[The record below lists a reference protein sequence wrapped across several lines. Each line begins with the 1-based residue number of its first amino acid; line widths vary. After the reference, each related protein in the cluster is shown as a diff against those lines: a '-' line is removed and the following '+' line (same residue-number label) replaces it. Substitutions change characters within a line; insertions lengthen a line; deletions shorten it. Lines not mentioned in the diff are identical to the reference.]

1 MHRRRIFRASLSRP
15 NKRNRIVAMK
25 FIPKVG
31 KSVKSLKNLK
41 REIEIMRS
49 MHHANIIEM
58 KDTFETD
65 KEVVAITDY
74 AEGDLFQVIEDDG
87 KLPEEIVRSI
97 ACQLVSAL
105 YYLHAHRILH
115 RDMKPQNIL
124 LGQEG
129 VVKLCDFGFA
139 RVMNLNAM
147 VLTSIKGTPLYMA
160 PELVQ
165 EQPYDHTAD
174 LWALG
179 CILYEL
185 FVGTPPFYTNSIFQL
200 VKLITK
206 TSIHWPS
213 DMSHEFRDFLS
224 RLLQKDVRKRLQW
237 PDLLDHPFVADGIE
251 ISPRT
256 RMLSSPFTQPLTPS
270 QLAEKE
276 RQTKDLLRPG
286 GSRVLRRAGERN
298 TLRQVKEEGSGD
310 NLQGI
315 PPLAPSSQTR
325 IAARRAEPA
334 NTNHIPVLTSNRE
347 RVVSTVDPY
356 TYAAH
361 VKSSGVKNQE
371 KRWSQLLPENEE
383 FVQSPP
389 TPRENRIA
397 SDYERDKTIHD
408 RFLETKEHL
417 KLLANTPSSGDMAR
431 QLDQVTDLSGRH
443 RTNASEKNVRK
454 TLSRPSSGVLDERF
468 AQTFS
473 ENVLKSAG
481 GWWLRDSCEA
491 WERLVDATEAA
502 LAVSSSNDKE
512 IGSRKSGDSKRL
524 PQERTALSLLT
535 DHEFAQRVGLRL
547 LSASVIKNKSDERS
561 FYSWASAL
569 AETRMNSGGRQKRPA
584 SADLVSTNESSKET
598 NPGLEAAAYLKNILH
613 LVTNLVTVKCNVSI
627 VEKFCEL
634 TGVPTQILK
643 LIRSVLSF
651 DRLKQL
657 PWYEQILLDLI
668 ITINAYFVSEIGHRQ
683 TASESAIQ
691 NYTEHALTFLELIP
705 DLLTQAC
712 DQEYQLRDQ
721 TLLCLRYLMERMVD
735 RRSDIVQS
743 FYREITTNY
752 LPAVKLL
759 VYMPSVSKQG
769 ALDPQRLDDVREH
782 ALAALTAFTY
792 PLTTSFFVND
802 EAFSLTDP
810 VVDWV
815 AGPRQISISTH
826 EIASYVA
833 QQLCLSEM
841 ETHMRLYISYLWM
854 PRLCIHTAKLFYDC
868 IQADASF
875 ARYCVSKFPV
885 YLEAM
890 FELLQKNVPVSE
902 LDQFT
907 LTEIVTHSLSA
918 LIVQLGQVPD
928 VIRQSGSQLYRM
940 FVESQVPSHA
950 AALGLVLSRL
960 GPCESKEIQIQP
972 RDLAQ
977 AIGRIFMS
985 PLAQSHASRC
995 RLLLAMSENVT
1006 ARTNRTPGSSN
1017 DALEELE
1024 LPMTLGIPQ
1033 LNWPANH
1040 GWLDGVVE
1048 LALVHFSQPDG
1059 LFMRQWISGKMHE
1072 RLWQC
1077 LEHVLNV
1084 GSSKKEAAPS
1094 DVCDPDWSMLS
1105 PRGVCVLLR
1114 LAIGVYTKEPKLCTE
1129 ALCGNQS
1136 QMVNCLQYLF
1146 KPSFIE
1152 GVVNSSW
1159 NTLTRD
1165 GLIMTLLSSA
1175 AQTLQIP
1182 LNGEDEQHIQACL
1195 TSYLRKD
1202 ILVNLF
1208 RVAAQMHLNRSYFVG
1223 QTNFVRTSHQKDEA
1237 VHLSRLQ
1244 ALLSVGFHICSGTMM
1259 PDIRDGSSGDSSRRS
1274 SVVTNMDNTELL
1286 QRQLATLLIEE
1297 DDRESKQTVN
1307 RVRRLFNW
1315 CLCCP
1320 MADIR
1325 AGVCVLL
1332 NQALMLDVIE
1342 AHKHM
1347 ISGQRD
1353 TTRRGSSSPI
1363 HCQFDRTAHLIWS
1376 VLQNPRRG
1384 SEDRILK
1391 ASDSI
1396 MLNLL
1401 TCNNPTVTTH
1411 ALNLLANLILLTPAV
1426 QSESKPVHITPI
1438 LSRST
1443 SLDHTSVDI
1452 CSTQVQRF
1460 QLSADQ
1466 QVKLVIEDDPVW
1478 CDLFGRLVD
1487 TTKNQLTSSE
1497 PTVRQAAVL
1506 VLGNAA
1512 FRFEASGAIAVSVLS
1527 RLTSMLVEDPSA
1539 RVRTNSAGTLG
1550 NLAFHSPAV
1559 LKSVL
1564 EQQVPK
1570 SLLESGCLDGD
1581 RRVQEAS
1588 LAALRALC
1596 LKDPRIK
1603 NQLKENKAT
1612 ERLQAL
1618 QSSIKRTIASRSGR
1632 KTMLNKTRAQSAT
1645 NTLVDYNVILQHA
1658 AAICDLL

>member
-1 MHRRRIFRASLSRP
+1 
-15 NKRNRIVAMK
+15 
-25 FIPKVG
+25 
-31 KSVKSLKNLK
+31 
-41 REIEIMRS
+41 
-49 MHHANIIEM
+49 
-58 KDTFETD
+58 
-65 KEVVAITDY
+65 
-74 AEGDLFQVIEDDG
+74 
-87 KLPEEIVRSI
+87 
-97 ACQLVSAL
+97 
-105 YYLHAHRILH
+105 
-115 RDMKPQNIL
+115 
-124 LGQEG
+124 
-129 VVKLCDFGFA
+129 
-139 RVMNLNAM
+139 
-147 VLTSIKGTPLYMA
+147 
-160 PELVQ
+160 
-165 EQPYDHTAD
+165 
-174 LWALG
+174 
-179 CILYEL
+179 
-185 FVGTPPFYTNSIFQL
+185 
-200 VKLITK
+200 
-206 TSIHWPS
+206 
-213 DMSHEFRDFLS
+213 
-224 RLLQKDVRKRLQW
+224 
-237 PDLLDHPFVADGIE
+237 
-251 ISPRT
+251 
-256 RMLSSPFTQPLTPS
+256 MLSSPFTQPLTPS

-286 GSRVLRRAGERN
+286 GSRVLRRTGERN

-310 NLQGI
+310 HLQGI

-325 IAARRAEPA
+325 TAARRTEQS

-347 RVVSTVDPY
+347 RVVSTVDPH

-361 VKSSGVKNQE
+361 IKSSDVKNQE
-371 KRWSQLLPENEE
+371 KRWSHLLPENEE

-408 RFLETKEHL
+408 RFRETKEQL
-417 KLLANTPSSGDMAR
+417 KMLATAPSSADMAR
-431 QLDQVTDLSGRH
+431 QLDHVTDLSGRH
-443 RTNASEKNVRK
+443 RTNSSEKNVRR

-468 AQTFS
+468 SQTAPD
-473 ENVLKSAG
+473 NVPKSTG

-502 LAVSSSNDKE
+502 LAVSSSNDRE
-512 IGSRKSGDSKRL
+512 TGSRKSGDSKRL

-547 LSASVIKNKSDERS
+547 LSASVITNKADERS
-561 FYSWASAL
+561 VYSWASAL
-569 AETRMNSGGRQKRPA
+569 AETRMTSGGRQKRPA

-598 NPGLEAAAYLKNILH
+598 NPGLEAASYLKNILH
-613 LVTNLVTVKCNVSI
+613 LVTNLVTVKCTNQPYVFLSLSSNVSI

-643 LIRSVLSF
+643 LIRSMLSA
-651 DRLKQL
+651 DTLKQPHVGQFFGKESEQFSRKKKL
-657 PWYEQILLDLI
+657 GWNNRPWYEQILLDLI
-668 ITINAYFVSEIGHRQ
+668 ITVNAYFVSEIGHRQ

-735 RRSDIVQS
+735 RRSDIVHS

-802 EAFSLTDP
+802 EAFSMMDP

-815 AGPRQISISTH
+815 AGPRQISVSTH

-890 FELLQKNVPVSE
+890 FELLHKNVPVSE

-960 GPCESKEIQIQP
+960 GPCESKEGNVQP
-972 RDLAQ
+972 RELAQ

-995 RLLLAMSENVT
+995 RLAMSENVS
-1006 ARTNRTPGSSN
+1006 ARTTRTPGGSN

-1084 GSSKKEAAPS
+1084 SSSKREAAPS
-1094 DVCDPDWSMLS
+1094 GVCDPDWSMLS

-1182 LNGEDEQHIQACL
+1182 LNGEDEQQIQACI

-1202 ILVNLF
+1202 IFVDLF

-1237 VHLSRLQ
+1237 VNLSRLQ
-1244 ALLSVGFHICSGTMM
+1244 ALLSVGFHICSGTTM
-1259 PDIRDGSSGDSSRRS
+1259 PDIRDSSSGDSSRRS
-1274 SVVTNMDNTELL
+1274 SLVTNTESTELL
-1286 QRQLATLLIEE
+1286 QKQLATLLIEKE
-1297 DDRESKQTVN
+1297 DRESKQTVN
-1307 RVRRLFNW
+1307 RVSNFACDFNKRMRCLDKVRRLFNW

-1332 NQALMLDVIE
+1332 NQALMLDVVE
-1342 AHKHM
+1342 VHRNM
-1347 ISGQRD
+1347 ISGQGD
-1353 TTRRGSSSPI
+1353 STRRGSSGSI
-1363 HCQFDRTAHLIWS
+1363 HCQFDTTAHLIWS

-1384 SEDRILK
+1384 SENRTMK

-1396 MLNLL
+1396 LLNLL
-1401 TCNNPTVTTH
+1401 TCNNPTVATH

-1426 QSESKPVHITPI
+1426 QNESKPVHITPI
-1438 LSRST
+1438 LARSN
-1443 SLDHTSVDI
+1443 SVDHTSVDV

-1460 QLSADQ
+1460 RLSAEQ
-1466 QVKLVIEDDPVW
+1466 QVKLVTEDDPIW
-1478 CDLFGRLVD
+1478 CELFGRLVD
-1487 TTKNQLTSSE
+1487 TAKNQLTSSE

-1512 FRFEASGAIAVSVLS
+1512 FRFEAAAAIAVSVLS

-1550 NLAFHSPAV
+1550 NLAFHSAAV
-1559 LKSVL
+1559 LESVL

-1570 SLLESGCLDGD
+1570 SLLETGCLDGD

-1596 LKDPRIK
+1596 LKDTRIK
-1603 NQLKENKAT
+1603 NQLKEDKAT

-1618 QSSIKRTIASRSGR
+1618 QSSIKRTVASRSGR
-1632 KTMLNKTRAQSAT
+1632 KTMLNKTRAPSAT
-1645 NTLVDYNVILQHA
+1645 NTLVDYDVIIQHA
-1658 AAICDLL
+1658 TAICDLL